1 MIMST
6 GTQTLSGAVVGGARK
21 SEGFFQRVL
30 TRIVEGQ
37 ERKARGIIREYLA
50 TQSDEHLTELGYSTA
65 EIKSI
70 RSQATG
76 NGPSW
81 L

>member
-6 GTQTLSGAVVGGARK
+6 GTQALSGAVVSSARK
-21 SEGFFQRVL
+21 SEGFFQRL
-30 TRIVEGQ
+30 LARIAEGQ
-37 ERKARGIIREYLA
+37 ERKARGMVREYLA
-50 TQSDEHLTELGYSTA
+50 TQSDEHLAALGYSES
-65 EIKSI
+65 EIKTI

-76 NGPSW
+76 YGPSW

>member
-6 GTQTLSGAVVGGARK
+6 GTQALSGAVTGGARK
-21 SEGFFQRVL
+21 SEGFFHRVL

-37 ERKARGIIREYLA
+37 ERKARTMVREYLA
-50 TQSDEHLTELGYSTA
+50 TQTDEHLTSLGYSAA
-65 EIKSI
+65 EIKTI
-70 RSQATG
+70 RSQSTG

>member
-6 GTQTLSGAVVGGARK
+6 GTQALSGAVVVARK
-21 SEGFFQRVL
+21 SEGFFRRLLQR
-30 TRIVEGQ
+30 ISEGQ
-37 ERKARGIIREYLA
+37 ERKARAMVREYLA
-50 TQSDEHLTELGYSTA
+50 TQSDEHLMSLGYSA
-65 EIKSI
+65 ADIKSI

-76 NGPSW
+76 QGPAW